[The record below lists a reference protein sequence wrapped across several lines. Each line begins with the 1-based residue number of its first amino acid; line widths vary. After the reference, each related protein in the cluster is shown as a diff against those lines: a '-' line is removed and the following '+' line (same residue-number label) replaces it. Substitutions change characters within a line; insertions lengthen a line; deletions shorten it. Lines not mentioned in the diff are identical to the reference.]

1 MKLFKPSIELVV
13 FRNALDLTEF
23 EIYSG
28 HDVEQ
33 LLRQAFGG
41 NGLSKSVRLYHG
53 DLTNDVTPKT
63 PDDVDKVMRLHG
75 RIYAVVKPMGVET
88 LIAIGVSILV
98 SVAIAFLMP
107 VPVMPNASN
116 QPPSP
121 NNALAARTNSQRL
134 GGRIPDIYGQV
145 WSVPDLIAPTYSAYI
160 DNREIEFSYMCVGR
174 GRFNVTEALDDT
186 TPINQVFGSS
196 VYVYDPD
203 DSLNDTPDFLF
214 GSAMTPDEAALSRLA
229 VKRYTSVNGQLLP
242 PPDNYLSL
250 DKAVF
255 RAGGIIEQ
263 SGFGFINQFNV
274 GDTLTIE
281 QPQAAE
287 SANGITEGDLAAPVT
302 YLLNGIYVVAALTD
316 DTITL
321 TNPAAVNADWQKLA
335 DNSDYTKPTES
346 VVSTQ
351 SDALW
356 QGWFY
361 TNDTSHE
368 YALTNIVAR
377 NGLYNTNGQDFIAL
391 GLRIEI
397 ESEIVDST
405 NNPVAGTLE
414 LHTHTIYGNEF
425 KKYASNNGAGEQL
438 PEFNAVHAQWL
449 TTNDEVGRSVG
460 ETIKIDNAAM
470 AVGKRLR
477 FRVRRSSK
485 KVIPPKGWSL
495 VQDLRV
501 ADFYGAR
508 LMTAADA
515 PKGVTTVYTKT
526 LATEGALS
534 LKERKL
540 RLLVQR
546 YVQRALTG
554 DGNPNLLKFEN
565 MEVWNNTLTKIRA
578 GYFQDGRTL
587 IIPEP
592 DAHGQSAV
600 FDFVAV
606 QTGNTYTLSF
616 QETNESS
623 YIAGFILYDADKN
636 IIEDPNLISG
646 NLTENFQYYRGYYSL
661 SDQRAT
667 IRIDS
672 DRVVFLRPRVGVY
685 DSGVS
690 NTDSYFKDIKF
701 ELGASVTPWT
711 HFADDLLV
719 LSNRADD
726 ILRHIATDP
735 KIGNLQLTQVDIAQI
750 KTEVDNIVT
759 YFGTEKCAEFCGT
772 FDDNNLS
779 AEETMAI
786 VAKSVFSIAR
796 RMGNKIEL
804 QFERKVPASV
814 AIFNSHNILPETF
827 SAPQSLGIAN
837 DYDGVKIEYTDPI
850 DDAIITM
857 SYPNDLITNPHEDK
871 LIGVRNKEQAHIHMM
886 RMYNKDRH
894 AYKSC
899 EFVAGDESNIVVRTN
914 RITVADQ
921 LRANVQQGSVEGIE
935 TIDGDIVLHT
945 YDAVSIDPLVPHTM
959 FIQTINN
966 GVESIAV
973 TARDDYSVKLARLP
987 SGEISSG
994 YDAVVQ
1000 AVYQIVSE
1008 ADSARDAYLV
1018 TQKDPSEGMTNKL
1031 ICTNYDDRYYQNDTD
1046 YINGLI
1052 A

>member
-1 MKLFKPSIELVV
+1 MSLVSNLFKRSVELIV
-13 FRNALDLTEF
+13 FRNAFDLSEF
-23 EIYSG
+23 ECYKG
-28 HDVEQ
+28 DDVEQ
-33 LLRQAFGG
+33 LLRQAFG
-41 NGLSKSVRLYHG
+41 NGLSKSVHLYH
-53 DLTNDVTPKT
+53 NDISNEVTPKT
-63 PDDVDKVMRLHG
+63 PEDVDKVMRLNG
-75 RIYAVVKPMGVET
+75 RIYAVVKPMGLDPVSWV
-88 LIAIGVSILV
+88 IIGVSVAL
-98 SVAIAFLMP
+98 SVAAAFLMP
-107 VPVMPNASN
+107 MPTIPNQSGN

-121 NNALAARTNSQRL
+121 NNALAARTNKQRL
-134 GGRIPDIYGQV
+134 GGRIPDIFGTV
-145 WSVPDLIAPTYSAYI
+145 WSVPDLIAPTYSVYI
-160 DNREIEFSYMCVGR
+160 NNREVEFGYMCVGR
-174 GRFNVTEALDDT
+174 GRFNVAEALDDT

-229 VKRYTSVNGQLLP
+229 VKRYTSVNGQVLP
-242 PPDNYLSL
+242 PADNYLTL

-263 SGFGFINQFNV
+263 SGVNFASQFTV
-274 GDTLTIE
+274 GENLTIV
-281 QPQAAE
+281 QANPAK
-287 SANGITEGDLAAPVT
+287 SANGITEPVDQGDPPADPLPVGDVVT
-302 YLLNGIYVVAALTD
+302 YSLNGVYVISALTE
-316 DTITL
+316 TQVTL
-321 TNPAAVNADWQKLA
+321 SNPAAINPDWQKLDDNA
-335 DNSDYTKPTES
+335 DFTVETEATISTKSEA
-346 VVSTQ
+346 Q
-351 SDALW
+351 W

-361 TNDTSHE
+361 TASKDHDR
-368 YALTNIVAR
+368 ALINIRAPQ
-377 NGLYNTNGQDFIAL
+377 GLYITGKNDFEPI
-391 GLRIEI
+391 GLDFEI
-397 ESEIVDST
+397 ESELVDVT
-405 NNPVAGTLE
+405 NNPIAGTLE
-414 LHTHTIYGNEF
+414 RVTRTIYGS
-425 KKYASNNGAGEQL
+425 KYHKYANYGGNGSFRYGNHWWGGNYIPDDGVAQSAGATFEI
-438 PEFNAVHAQWL
+438 PNTHME
-449 TTNDEVGRSVG
+449 
-460 ETIKIDNAAM
+460 
-470 AVGKRLR
+470 VGKRLR
-477 FRVRRSSK
+477 FRVRRKHGRIDVGGEFSA
-485 KVIPPKGWSL
+485 I
-495 VQDLRV
+495 QEIRI

-508 LMTAADA
+508 LMTAADT

-546 YVQRALTG
+546 YVT
-554 DGNPNLLKFEN
+554 
-565 MEVWNNTLTKIRA
+565 
-578 GYFQDGRTL
+578 
-587 IIPEP
+587 
-592 DAHGQSAV
+592 DA
-600 FDFVAV
+600 
-606 QTGNTYTLSF
+606 T
-616 QETNESS
+616 
-623 YIAGFILYDADKN
+623 
-636 IIEDPNLISG
+636 SG
-646 NLTENFQYYRGYYSL
+646 L
-661 SDQRAT
+661 
-667 IRIDS
+667 
-672 DRVVFLRPRVGVY
+672 P
-685 DSGVS
+685 
-690 NTDSYFKDIKF
+690 K
-701 ELGASVTPWT
+701 
-711 HFADDLLV
+711 

-726 ILRHIATDP
+726 ILRNIATDP

-750 KTEVDNIVT
+750 KTEVDNIVA

-857 SYPNDLITNPHEDK
+857 SYPNDAITNPHEDK
-871 LIGVRNKEQAHIHMM
+871 LIGVRNKVQAHIHMM

-945 YDAVSIDPLVPHTM
+945 YDAVSIDPLVPHTL

-973 TARDDYSVKLARLP
+973 TARGDYSIKLARLP

-994 YDAVVQ
+994 YDAAVQ

-1031 ICTNYDDRYYQNDTD
+1031 TCTNYDDRYYQNDTD

>member
-1 MKLFKPSIELVV
+1 MNLFKRSIELVV
-13 FRNALDLTEF
+13 IRDVMNPQNNIESYTG
-23 EIYSG
+23 Y
-28 HDVEQ
+28 DVEQ
-33 LLRQAFGG
+33 LLKQAFGG
-41 NGLSKSVRLYHG
+41 SGLSESVRLYHG
-53 DLTNDVTPKT
+53 NLLDEVTPKT

-107 VPVMPNASN
+107 VPAMPNASN

-121 NNALAARTNSQRL
+121 NNALAARTNKQRL

-160 DNREIEFSYMCVGR
+160 DNREVEFSYMCVGQ

-242 PPDNYLSL
+242 PTDNFLTL

-255 RAGGIIEQ
+255 RAGGVIEQ
-263 SGFGFINQFNV
+263 SGFNFVSQFTV
-274 GDTLTIE
+274 GENLTIV
-281 QPQAAE
+281 QANPAK
-287 SANGITEGDLAAPVT
+287 SANGITEPVDQGDPPAEPPLVGNVVT
-302 YLLNGIYVVAALTD
+302 YSLSGVYVISALTE
-316 DTITL
+316 TQVTL
-321 TNPAAVNADWQKLA
+321 SNPNAVNADWDKLA
-335 DNSDYTKPTES
+335 TNADYTVETEATI
-346 VVSTQ
+346 STS
-351 SDALW
+351 SDSLW
-356 QGWFY
+356 QGYFY
-361 TNDTSHE
+361 TNAKDHE
-368 YALTNIVAR
+368 YALINILAR
-377 NGLYNTNGQDFIAL
+377 NGLYITNGQEYEPI
-391 GLRIEI
+391 GLDIEI

-405 NNPVAGTLE
+405 NNPVAGTLQVQTE
-414 LHTHTIYGNEF
+414 TIYGSQYNR
-425 KKYASNNGAGEQL
+425 YAVNDGVGIFRDDAYWWSNAHVVDDEAAQSAGA
-438 PEFNAVHAQWL
+438 
-449 TTNDEVGRSVG
+449 
-460 ETIKIDNAAM
+460 TIKINNTNM
-470 AVGKRLR
+470 GVGKRLR
-477 FRVRRSSK
+477 FRVRRKHK
-485 KVIPPKGWSL
+485 KVTVNQGFS
-495 VQDLRV
+495 VSQDLRV

-546 YVQRALTG
+546 YVT
-554 DGNPNLLKFEN
+554 
-565 MEVWNNTLTKIRA
+565 
-578 GYFQDGRTL
+578 
-587 IIPEP
+587 
-592 DAHGQSAV
+592 DA
-600 FDFVAV
+600 
-606 QTGNTYTLSF
+606 
-616 QETNESS
+616 
-623 YIAGFILYDADKN
+623 
-636 IIEDPNLISG
+636 ISG
-646 NLTENFQYYRGYYSL
+646 L
-661 SDQRAT
+661 
-667 IRIDS
+667 
-672 DRVVFLRPRVGVY
+672 P
-685 DSGVS
+685 
-690 NTDSYFKDIKF
+690 K
-701 ELGASVTPWT
+701 
-711 HFADDLLV
+711 

-750 KTEVDNIVT
+750 KAEIDAQIA
-759 YFGTEKCAEFCGT
+759 YFGTDKCSQFCGT

-779 AEETMAI
+779 AEETMQI
-786 VAKSVFSIAR
+786 VAKAVFSQAKR
-796 RMGNKIEL
+796 QGNKIML
-804 QFERKVPASV
+804 DFERKVPASAAV
-814 AIFNSHNILPETF
+814 FNSHNILPDTF
-827 SAPQSLGIAN
+827 TAPQSLGIAN

-857 SYPNDLITNPHEDK
+857 TYPNDAITNPHEDK
-871 LIGVRNKEQAHIHMM
+871 LIGVRNKIQAHTHMM

-921 LRANVQQGSVEGIE
+921 LRADVQQGSVDSIE
-935 TIDGDIVLHT
+935 TIGGDIVMHV
-945 YDAVSIDPLVPHTM
+945 YGDVSIDPLVPHTM

-973 TARDDYSVKLARLP
+973 TARDSTSVKLARLP
-987 SGEISSG
+987 SGEISG
-994 YDAVVQ
+994 TDKAVQ
-1000 AVYQIVSE
+1000 AVYQIVAE
-1008 ADSARDAYLV
+1008 TDDNRDAYLV
-1018 TQKDPSEGMTNKL
+1018 AQKDPGEGMTNKL
-1031 ICTNYDDRYYQNDTD
+1031 LCTNYDDRYYQNDSDFT
-1046 YINGLI
+1046 NGLI

>member
-1 MKLFKPSIELVV
+1 MNLFRRSIELVV
-13 FRNALDLTEF
+13 IRDIFNPQNNIET
-23 EIYSG
+23 YTG
-28 HDVEQ
+28 YDVEQ
-33 LLRQAFGG
+33 LLKQAFGG
-41 NGLSKSVRLYHG
+41 NGLSDSVRLYHG
-53 DLTNDVTPKT
+53 SLLDEVTPKT
-63 PDDVDKVMRLHG
+63 PQDVDKVMRLNG

-107 VPVMPNASN
+107 VPAMPNASN

-121 NNALAARTNSQRL
+121 NNALAARTNKQRL

-160 DNREIEFSYMCVGR
+160 NNREVEFSYMCVGR

-242 PPDNYLSL
+242 PTDNFLTL

-255 RAGGIIEQ
+255 RAGGVIEQ
-263 SGFGFINQFNV
+263 SGFNFISQFVV
-274 GDTLTIE
+274 GDTLTVV
-281 QPQAAE
+281 QANPAN
-287 SANGITEGDLAAPVT
+287 SANGIKEPPTTGE
-302 YLLNGIYVVAALTD
+302 VVKYSLSGVYEISALTEN
-316 DTITL
+316 TVTL
-321 TNPAAVNADWQKLA
+321 SNPNAVNADWGKLA
-335 DNSDYTKPTES
+335 SNADYTVETEATI
-346 VVSTQ
+346 STS
-351 SDALW
+351 SDSLW
-356 QGWFY
+356 QGYFY
-361 TNDTSHE
+361 TNAKDHE
-368 YALTNIVAR
+368 YALINILAR
-377 NGLYNTNGQDFIAL
+377 NGLYITNGQEYEPI
-391 GLRIEI
+391 GLDIEI

-405 NNPVAGTLE
+405 NNPVAGTLHVQTE
-414 LHTHTIYGNEF
+414 TIYGSQY
-425 KKYASNNGAGEQL
+425 KRYAVNGGVGTFRDGAYWWSNAHIVDDEAAQSAG
-438 PEFNAVHAQWL
+438 
-449 TTNDEVGRSVG
+449 T
-460 ETIKIDNAAM
+460 TIKILNTNM

-477 FRVRRSSK
+477 FRVRRKHK
-485 KVIPPKGWSL
+485 KVTVNQGFS
-495 VQDLRV
+495 VSQDLRV

-508 LMTAADA
+508 LMTPADA

-546 YVQRALTG
+546 YVT
-554 DGNPNLLKFEN
+554 
-565 MEVWNNTLTKIRA
+565 
-578 GYFQDGRTL
+578 
-587 IIPEP
+587 
-592 DAHGQSAV
+592 DA
-600 FDFVAV
+600 
-606 QTGNTYTLSF
+606 T
-616 QETNESS
+616 
-623 YIAGFILYDADKN
+623 
-636 IIEDPNLISG
+636 SG
-646 NLTENFQYYRGYYSL
+646 L
-661 SDQRAT
+661 
-667 IRIDS
+667 
-672 DRVVFLRPRVGVY
+672 P
-685 DSGVS
+685 
-690 NTDSYFKDIKF
+690 K
-701 ELGASVTPWT
+701 
-711 HFADDLLV
+711 

-750 KTEVDNIVT
+750 KAEVDAQIA
-759 YFGTEKCAEFCGT
+759 YFGTDKCSEFCGT

-779 AEETMAI
+779 AEETMQI
-786 VAKSVFSIAR
+786 VAKAVFSQAKR
-796 RMGNKIEL
+796 QGNKIML
-804 QFERKVPASV
+804 DFERKVPASV
-814 AIFNSHNILPETF
+814 AVFNSHNILPDTF
-827 SAPQSLGIAN
+827 TAPQSLGIAN

-857 SYPNDLITNPHEDK
+857 TYPNDAITNPHEDK
-871 LIGVRNKEQAHIHMM
+871 LIGVRNKVQAHTHMM

-921 LRANVQQGSVEGIE
+921 LRADVQQGSVDSIE
-935 TIDGDIVLHT
+935 TIGGDIVLHT
-945 YDAVSIDPLVPHTM
+945 TDPVTIEPSVSHTM

-987 SGEISSG
+987 SGEISG
-994 YDAVVQ
+994 TDKAVQ

-1008 ADSARDAYLV
+1008 TDNDRDAYLV
-1018 TQKDPSEGMTNKL
+1018 AQKDPSDGMTNKL
-1031 ICTNYDDRYYQNDTD
+1031 LCTNYDDRYYQNDSDFT
-1046 YINGLI
+1046 NGLI
-1052 A
+1052 T